1 MHNYT
6 AVGVLRRTAKDS
18 PNVLSLCRVLRHL
31 VGQHTEQRHV
41 SGGNLASD
49 RDAAKG
55 TIMNKLVK
63 GSIAGAAGVALLLGG
78 AGTLALWNDSASIN
92 AGTVASGVLDV
103 ANDAAGS
110 WSPSLSLIVPGD
122 TIVYTDALEVTATGD
137 NLKATVTTNIGSITN
152 NITGAVVTSDI
163 TVTDSLGDEVVP
175 VLGEYTLN
183 TGDGSYTVDV
193 VLTVEFPET
202 VSGQT
207 GQDRSTDF
215 SDITVSVT
223 QVV

>member
-1 MHNYT
+1 
-6 AVGVLRRTAKDS
+6 
-18 PNVLSLCRVLRHL
+18 
-31 VGQHTEQRHV
+31 V
-41 SGGNLASD
+41 SGGNPASD
-49 RDAAKG
+49 RDVAKG

-78 AGTLALWNDSASIN
+78 AGTLALWNDTASIN
-92 AGTVASGVLDV
+92 AATVTSGVLDV
-103 ANDAAGS
+103 ANATPGS
-110 WSPSLSLIVPGD
+110 WSQNLSLIVPGD
-122 TIVYTDALEVTATGD
+122 TIVYTDSLEVTATGD
-137 NLKATVTTNIGSITN
+137 NLKATVTSDIGSITN

-163 TVTDSLGDEVVP
+163 TVTDSLGDEVFP

-183 TGDGSYTVDV
+183 TGNGSYTVDV
-193 VLTVEFPET
+193 VLTVDFPET